1 MAIES
6 VTAAPHMS
14 PGLRATVTTIA
25 PDPRITWVLKLRS
38 RFHAA
43 AMPAAANDSRDRKD
57 WFFMHLPIVAAA
69 VFTLAVLTSQS
80 IAAAPAAP
88 PANPGF
94 DKAMIV
100 VLENTNYDA
109 AAQQPFLASLAR
121 RGALLTNLSAEG
133 HPSQPNYLALIAGS
147 TFGLTSDRNVD
158 LDGRQIGDLLE
169 AKGLQWKIYAEGFP
183 GNCFLGVKKGDYVR
197 KHAPFL
203 SFRSVQSD
211 PARCARV
218 VDATQ
223 LGQDVQNGSLPN
235 FSLYVPDLK
244 HDGHDT
250 GVAVADGWLAKTFG
264 PLLDDPRFTKGL
276 LLVVTFDEGE
286 HFALLPSTN
295 RVFTVLVGDAVAA
308 GSISNAAYSH
318 YSLLR
323 TIEDG
328 LGVGTLGRNDGAAAP
343 FTGIWRAPAP

>member
-6 VTAAPHMS
+6 ATAAPHMS
-14 PGLRATVTTIA
+14 PGRRAIVTKIA

-43 AMPAAANDSRDRKD
+43 PMPDAANDSRDWKGL
-57 WFFMHLPIVAAA
+57 FFMHSPIVAAA
-69 VFTLAVLTSQS
+69 AFTLAVLTSQN
-80 IAAAPAAP
+80 IAAAPAP
-88 PANPGF
+88 PPTF

-158 LDGRQIGDLLE
+158 LDGRQIGDLVE

-183 GNCFLGVKKGDYVR
+183 GNCFLGERKGDYVR

-203 SFRSVQSD
+203 SFKNVQSD

-218 VDATQ
+218 VDAKQ
-223 LGQDVQNGSLPN
+223 LGRDIENGSLPN

-250 GVAVADGWLAKTFG
+250 SVADGDGWLATTFG

-276 LLVVTFDEGE
+276 LLIVTFDEDK
-286 HFALLPSTN
+286 HLALLPSSN

-308 GSISNAAYSH
+308 GSISNAACSH

-323 TIEDG
+323 TIEDA
-328 LGVGTLGRNDGAAAP
+328 LGVGTLGQNDRAAAP
-343 FTGIWRAPAP
+343 VTGIWRPPAP